1 MEWIYTKDTLPM
13 CYETGIW
20 DGKRSDLVV
29 GETINGKQFLGC
41 CYEGTMD
48 GSYFFDWYQV
58 DEINRNDWLVNDS
71 VVRWLKIPF

>member
-1 MEWIYTKDTLPM
+1 MNWIYTKDQLPI
-13 CYETGIW
+13 CYQTGNW

-29 GETINGKQFLGC
+29 GETITGKQFLGC
-41 CYEGTMD
+41 CYEETMD

>member
-1 MEWIYTKDTLPM
+1 MNWTYTKDQLPM
-13 CYETGIW
+13 CYQTGNW

-48 GSYFFDWYQV
+48 GSYFFDWC
-58 DEINRNDWLVNDS
+58 
-71 VVRWLKIPF
+71 